1 LTFLYI
7 FIKFTCLFITNQ
19 WNNIAIQGLVQ
30 LKYISGRMRKRLFT
44 ILVPVILIALFILFT
59 PNIISFLGIDKPFIK
74 YVLAKLEE
82 NGKQKISVNQI
93 HFGLREV
100 LLGDLT
106 LTNQTGKIRFSAQG
120 LSFSYDIFGLL
131 MNINEPQR
139 AITKISLL
147 NPVITLK
154 SVSDSA
160 SAVLNTTD
168 TTGFSLI
175 QIIDQFDNVDGIS
188 LKNGKIILNTA
199 NNENLVIGQNLDGWL
214 GTATADSFDIEAA
227 GGLFSATQKNF
238 TIFAHFNKYKQ
249 QISADLLINN
259 LDIVNI
265 SWLITNKIKIRQGL
279 INGKIHLFSPDLE
292 NILCNGP
299 LEIKNGDLDLTG
311 WNVRN
316 ITARANL
323 IDNELQIPAGSFR
336 IENDEVSFQIRVPD
350 IFKYDLSGEL
360 WTKQLDIKTLSH
372 QLQFPG
378 DNQGVLALSSR
389 FQWQAGKL
397 VSAINIQASDIV
409 VCSQKIGDF
418 QTDLQLFQDSLVIS
432 KFTARYLDFRVNAA
446 GQIDLPAS
454 TYQIALRGTRKF
466 GQHVIFDR
474 LTDKIQ
480 QIDIHLLGA
489 LREKRLTGT
498 WQYEILSPADTVFDF
513 GGDLKLENGHFHLLK
528 NKSTA
533 EDFSFSIDIGDI
545 FNDPFINYGLI
556 ENPPLHQLTTSSLV
570 RQVFENREVEG
581 LVNGPLNNFNI
592 QLTIQDPDQPEKQF
606 TLTGQ
611 LSDLFRIEKRL
622 AGNISLN
629 NFSSKYALTLD
640 EDRLSGSLYSSTD
653 LMVQVNLDITA
664 RQTLNTLITFN
675 QFNLNNFFKKD
686 STTELGT
693 IDGSIKITGTP
704 DNPRVSALVSGD
716 RFLIHN
722 IGYYRFNLV
731 LVADSSLLQVDTLQV
746 YLNNV
751 PALKG
756 KLALD
761 LRQDSI
767 RLEMSGSQV
776 NFEDITQT
784 LYNRSGIFSGIT
796 DYKIHMHGRV
806 NLPET
811 RIQLNI
817 SNGNVYDIPFDQIS
831 INAHD
836 SMIVADDYATLT
848 NHALVFD
855 NFLAIKRGLYHIE
868 SCGVLPFSENGSLH
882 LDIKFNGDL
891 LSFLP
896 RLDRFFVDGASFSNM
911 NLLIGGTPANP
922 KIEQGQIELERG
934 ELWLAAVA
942 SHVQNIRGIIEK
954 PADSNEVLFK
964 NFHAEVDHKSLE
976 INTVHN
982 IVTSDGKKLDSWY
995 FKDLDLD
1002 FGILSLATAPG
1013 GVRLQIPGLMVEG
1026 EQGDLELTGKTERE
1040 TFYFAGPVRHPYAWG
1055 KIIFAKTHFSFP
1067 FPASNSTKPD
1077 VVVQFLKN
1085 INWNVKVNP
1094 GVDLVY
1100 VRTIPAFIGDV
1111 NAEIVVDPASEGIS
1125 FTGIIE
1131 DNTFSPSGKAYS
1143 SRGTLE
1149 YLDLNFRVESYGVS
1163 FDRSDQLPEVY
1174 GRAWTSI
1181 RDSVEAIP
1189 KTIYLELYAVDKETG
1204 QSNYRSRWEDFRF
1217 RLVSTDPTM
1226 GETQEQVL
1234 SYLGYS
1240 VDKIK
1245 EKATT
1250 IGGAVTE
1257 NYVIRPLLRP
1267 LERRLEHYLGFDF
1280 VRFNSRIAKNIF
1292 QVGLSQWYGPTMLNN
1307 NFHYQD
1313 TFSPYMILLESSE
1326 LTLGKYLAKN
1336 IYITYTGQII
1346 ANTNPNQNDFSF
1358 NHSFGVEYRFFKT
1371 LLLEFEYDR
1380 ETLFYTP
1387 LYMEKPYLEDFKV
1400 RLRHSFSF

>member
-1 LTFLYI
+1 
-7 FIKFTCLFITNQ
+7 
-19 WNNIAIQGLVQ
+19 
-30 LKYISGRMRKRLFT
+30 MRKILFT
-44 ILVPVILIALFILFT
+44 ILLPVILIALFILFA
-59 PNIISFLGIDKPFIK
+59 PSIISFLGIDKPLIK
-74 YVLAKLEE
+74 YVLAKMEE
-82 NGKQKISVNQI
+82 NGKQKISVNQV
-93 HFGLREV
+93 HFGLRDV
-100 LLGDLT
+100 VLGDLT

-120 LSFSYDIFGLL
+120 LSFSYDIFSLL
-131 MNINEPQR
+131 LHIDQPQR
-139 AITKISLL
+139 AITKISLID
-147 NPVITLK
+147 PVMTIR
-154 SVSDSA
+154 SAAGGDSA
-160 SAVLNTTD
+160 AVSSND
-168 TTGFSLI
+168 TSGFSLV
-175 QIIDQFDNVDGIS
+175 QFLDHFDNVDRIN
-188 LKNGKIILNTA
+188 LNNGKIILANL
-199 NNENLVIGQNLDGWL
+199 NNENLILGQNLDGWL

-227 GGLFSATQKNF
+227 GGLLSGTQQNFS
-238 TIFAHFNKYKQ
+238 ILAHFNKYKQ
-249 QISADLLINN
+249 QISADLLIHNFDFKN
-259 LDIVNI
+259 L
-265 SWLITNKIKIRQGL
+265 SWLAANWLAANKINIRQGL

-292 NILCNGP
+292 NVLCNGP
-299 LEIKNGDLDLTG
+299 LEINNGEIELAG
-311 WNVRN
+311 WYVQN
-316 ITARANL
+316 ITARASL
-323 IDNELQIPAGSFR
+323 LDNEIQVPAGSFK

-360 WTKQLDIKTLSH
+360 WSKQLDVKTLSSRM
-372 QLQFPG
+372 QFTG

-397 VSAINIQASDIV
+397 ESAINIQAADVV
-409 VCSQKIGDF
+409 VCSQKI
-418 QTDLQLFQDSLVIS
+418 QDLQADLHLFQDSLLID
-432 KFTARYLDFRVNAA
+432 KFSARYLDFRVNAS

-454 TYQIALRGTRKF
+454 TYHIALRGTRKF
-466 GQHVIFDR
+466 GQHLLFDR
-474 LTDKIQ
+474 LSDKIQ
-480 QIDIHLLGA
+480 QIDLHLLGA
-489 LREKRLTGT
+489 LREKQLSGT
-498 WQYEILSPADTVFDF
+498 WQYEILSPADTLFNF
-513 GGDLKLENGHFHLLK
+513 WGDIKLAEGHFHLLK
-528 NKSTA
+528 NKSA
-533 EDFSFSIDIGDI
+533 SENFSFSIDIVDI
-545 FNDPFINYGLI
+545 FNEPLINYGLI
-556 ENPPLHQLTTSSLV
+556 ENPPLQQLTTSAFIRRV
-570 RQVFENREVEG
+570 FDNRQIEG
-581 LVNGPLNNFNI
+581 LVNGPLNNMNM
-592 QLTIQDPDQPEKQF
+592 QLTIQDQDQPDEQF
-606 TLTGQ
+606 ILAGQ
-611 LSDLFRIEKRL
+611 LSDLFRFEKRL
-622 AGNISLN
+622 SGSISVH
-629 NFSSKYALTLD
+629 NFSSKYALTLK

-653 LMVQVNLDITA
+653 LMVEVNLDVTA
-664 RQTLNTLITFN
+664 GQTLNSLINFN
-675 QFNLNNFFKKD
+675 QFNLNNFFVKD

-693 IDGSIKITGTP
+693 ITGSIRISGTP
-704 DNPRVSALVSGD
+704 DNPRVAALVSGD

-722 IGYYRFNLV
+722 IGYYSFNLAMT
-731 LVADSSLLQVDTLQV
+731 ADSALVQVDTLQV

-756 KLALD
+756 NLALD

-767 RLEMSGSQV
+767 RLEMSGAQV

-784 LYNRSGIFSGIT
+784 LYNRSGVFSGST
-796 DYKIHMHGRV
+796 DYNIRMNGRV

-811 RIQLNI
+811 QMQINI
-817 SNGNVYDIPFDQIS
+817 SNGKVYDIPFDQIS
-831 INAHD
+831 LNAHD
-836 SMIVADDYATLT
+836 SMIVALDYATLK
-848 NHALVFD
+848 NHALVLE

-868 SCGVLPFSENGSLH
+868 SRGVLPFSENGPLN
-882 LDIKFNGDL
+882 LDVKFNGDL
-891 LSFLP
+891 LSFVP
-896 RLDRFFVDGASFSNM
+896 RLDRFFVEGASFCNM

-922 KIEQGQIELERG
+922 KIEQGKIELDRG

-942 SHVQNIRGIIEK
+942 GHVQNIKGIIEK
-954 PADSNEVLFK
+954 PAGTNKVIFK
-964 NFHAEVDHKSLE
+964 NLHAEVNNRALE
-976 INTVHN
+976 INTVEN
-982 IVTSDGKKLDSWY
+982 IVSSDGKKLESWY

-1002 FGILSLATAPG
+1002 FGILALATSAG

-1026 EQGDLELTGKTERE
+1026 EQGDLELSGKTEHE
-1040 TFYFAGPVRHPYAWG
+1040 TFYFAGPVRHPFARG
-1055 KIIFAKTHFSFP
+1055 KVIFANSRFSFP
-1067 FPASNSTKPD
+1067 FPSSNSTEPD

-1085 INWNVKVNP
+1085 INWDVKVNP

-1111 NAEIVVDPASEGIS
+1111 KAEIVVDPASDGIS
-1125 FTGIIE
+1125 FTGIIA
-1131 DNTFSPSGKAYS
+1131 DNTFSPSGKAFS

-1163 FDRSDQLPEVY
+1163 FDRTDGLPEVY

-1217 RLVSTDPTM
+1217 RLISTDPTI

-1250 IGGAVTE
+1250 VGGAVTE

-1267 LERRLEHYLGFDF
+1267 LERRLENYLGFDF

-1292 QVGLSQWYGPTMLNN
+1292 QVGLSQWYGPTMLSN
-1307 NFHYQD
+1307 NFRYQD

-1336 IYITYTGQII
+1336 IYVTYTGQII
-1346 ANTNPNQNDFSF
+1346 ANANPNQNDFSF
-1358 NHSFGVEYRFFKT
+1358 NHSFGVEYRFFNN